1 MRLPYPI
8 PSLTVL
14 CSLLILSV
22 IACGEIE
29 LPQPDTPGGTEQS
42 GNTDKPDQTET
53 PDKPD
58 TPDEPDSPDNPD
70 SPDTP
75 NTPDVPDI
83 AEGLVFGTVTITPDR
98 HILINDSFYLSTEEV
113 PNVLSAYSTTP
124 TAAAELA
131 AEYQE
136 GDLDDWHI
144 PTYDEARAL
153 RGALACISPFYAEEE
168 TDILPKLNK
177 ALDGLGLRGIYR
189 EWYLC
194 DEGKQVFD
202 FDFNNSIKKASKTT
216 KYRLRL
222 AREKRASSTSE

>member
-75 NTPDVPDI
+75 DTPDVPDI

-98 HILINDSFYLSTEEV
+98 HILINESFYLSTAEFYDV
-113 PNVLSAYSTTP
+113 KSANSTTP

-131 AEYQE
+131 AAYKE
-136 GDLDDWHI
+136 GDLGDWHI
-144 PTYDEARAL
+144 PTYEEAEAIRD
-153 RGALACISPFYAEEE
+153 ALACTSPFYAEKE
-168 TDILPKLNK
+168 TDVLPKLNK
-177 ALDGLGLRGIYR
+177 TLEELGLQGIYR

-194 DEGKQVFD
+194 DHATHAFD
-202 FDFNNSIKKASKTT
+202 FITEDLISKATKTG
-216 KYRLRL
+216 KYHLRL